1 MKIKSP
7 ARFPLLWALL
17 CAPLLCG
24 LLLCGLGLLL
34 AGCDSEDRTA
44 SNAPPVSAETIRAA
58 DTVYLNARVWTG
70 DGSGFREAIA
80 VSGEKIL
87 AVGSTKEIQSVIS
100 SDTLVVDLGGQ
111 LVVPGF
117 IDNHTHFILSALA
130 MQRTNLRDAD
140 SPEEFSRRIAEQA
153 RAHPG
158 EWIIEGNWDHE
169 LWGGALPTRQ
179 WIDAAT
185 KDTPVFVLRLD
196 RHMALANSVALR
208 LAGIDENTVVPEGG
222 EIVRNENGQI
232 TGLLKDKAMGLVD
245 SVIPLPTE
253 AQVDAALDAATEL
266 ALSKGVTQIHDMGE
280 WGHLQAFLRA
290 REQGRLR
297 LRVYQFSLIEHAQEL
312 ADYIAANGRGDD
324 WLRWGGVKGFV
335 DGSLGSTTAWFNQ
348 PYDDAPETSGL
359 TKVDPDLLA
368 SQIAAADALGLQVTV
383 HAIGDRANNWL
394 LDTYAAVFAAN
405 GPRDRRFRIEHAQHL
420 TAAAIPRFAEL
431 GVIPSMQPYHAIDDG
446 RWAEK
451 RIGPER
457 IKTTYAFKSLLDAGA
472 SLTFGSDW
480 AVAPIDTMVGIYAAV
495 TRRTIDGLNP
505 DGWVPEQKISVEDA
519 LRVYTRNNAY
529 AGFQEDRLGTIAP
542 GFLAD
547 FVVLSADIFTINPHD
562 LADVK
567 VQRTVVGGKDAYV
580 APLP

>member
-1 MKIKSP
+1 MNINNAAKIGW
-7 ARFPLLWALL
+7 LLASL
-17 CAPLLCG
+17 A
-24 LLLCGLGLLL
+24 LLL
-34 AGCDSEDRTA
+34 AGCGGGDQTA
-44 SNAPPVSAETIRAA
+44 VDTQTAKTEPVQSA

-70 DGSGFREAIA
+70 TGGRFREAIA
-80 VSGEKIL
+80 VQGEKIL
-87 AVGSTKEIQSVIS
+87 AVGSAEEIKAVTSGNTK
-100 SDTLVVDLGGQ
+100 LVDLGGQ

-130 MQRTNLRDAD
+130 MQRTNLRDAA

-179 WIDAAT
+179 WVDVAT

-196 RHMALANSVALR
+196 RHMGLANSAALR
-208 LAGIDENTVVPEGG
+208 LAGIDEKTVVPEGG
-222 EIVRNENGQI
+222 EIIRDENGQI
-232 TGLLKDKAMGLVD
+232 TGLLKDKAMGLVE
-245 SVIPLPTE
+245 SLIPPPTE
-253 AQVDAALDAATEL
+253 AQVDAAIDAATEL

-280 WGHLQAFLRA
+280 WGHLQAFQRA
-290 REQGRLR
+290 RTRGALR
-297 LRVYQFSLIEHAQEL
+297 LRVYEFSLIEHTQEL
-312 ADYIAANGRGDD
+312 ADYIAANGTGDD

-335 DGSLGSTTAWFNQ
+335 DGSLGSTTGWFNE
-348 PYDDAPETSGL
+348 PYDDAPQTSGL

-394 LDTYAAVFAAN
+394 LDTYANVFAAN

-420 TAAAIPRFAEL
+420 TPQAIPRFAEL

-457 IKTTYAFKSLLDAGA
+457 IKTTYAFKSLLDAKA

-480 AVAPIDTMVGIYAAV
+480 SVAPIDTMIGIYAAV

-519 LRVYTRNNAY
+519 LRAYTHNNAY
-529 AGFQEDRLGTIAP
+529 AGFQEDRLGTITP

-547 FVVLSADIFTINPHD
+547 FVVLSDDIFTINPPD
-562 LADVK
+562 LATVK
-567 VQRTVVGGKDAYV
+567 VQRTVIGGHDAYI
-580 APLP
+580 ASP